1 MSISIIIENDIIR
14 SYRRLAYTPWHALA
28 EFVDNSTQSYFNNRE
43 TLDAEYCRDER
54 LEVRIVYD
62 RHAGFLRIGDSA
74 MGMSFDELTN
84 ALKIG
89 NPPAN
94 TSGRSQFGLGMKTAA
109 CWLGDVWT
117 IKTTKLGETTEHSV
131 TIDVEKVARGNGDL
145 DHRTT
150 EKPEGTHYTIVEIS
164 NLHLQLQGR
173 RLGKIKDFLRSMYR
187 VDIREGLLDLYWQD
201 TRLEWQ
207 DETNFLVARDGT
219 QYKKDFRFEVGGKP
233 VYGWV
238 GILGEGSRSRANA
251 GFSMLRRGRV
261 VKRHPEQWRP
271 EAIFGWEGRN
281 DLINQRLAGEIH
293 FDDFEISHTK
303 DDIQWIGSQEDDVQ
317 AKLKE
322 ICQDYISRSRGFRV
336 KDPDTRGP
344 SAADVSAAVDSL
356 AHEINSPEFVDRIE
370 LGDVPPPEIIKEIER
385 PILEAAERED
395 PDFEGWVGNTSC
407 KIYLS
412 TDESPNDPYFV
423 KDIPGSHIVVIVN
436 TRHPHWSQLEGA
448 SGVLNYLRHCVYD
461 AIAECIASRKD
472 AAINPETIKTIKDGL
487 LRLPAEIEQT
497 ADSPHH
503 KDEK

>member
-1 MSISIIIENDIIR
+1 
-14 SYRRLAYTPWHALA
+14 
-28 EFVDNSTQSYFNNRE
+28 
-43 TLDAEYCRDER
+43 
-54 LEVRIVYD
+54 VYD

-94 TSGRSQFGLGMKTAA
+94 VSGRSQFGLGMKTAA
-109 CWLGDVWT
+109 CWLGDSWT
-117 IKTTKLGETTEHSV
+117 IKTTKLGETIEHSV

-150 EKPEGTHYTIVEIS
+150 EKPAGAHYTIVEIS

-201 TRLEWQ
+201 TRLEWH

-219 QYKKDFRFEVGGKP
+219 QYKKDFHFEVDDKP

-261 VKRHPEQWRP
+261 VKGHPEQWRP

-322 ICQDYISRSRGFRV
+322 ICQDYISRSRDFRV
-336 KDPDTRGP
+336 NDPDTRGP
-344 SAADVSAAVDSL
+344 SAADVSAAVDTL
-356 AHEINSPEFVDRIE
+356 AHEINSPEFVDQIE
-370 LGDVPPPEIIKEIER
+370 LGDVPPPEIIKEMER
-385 PILEAAERED
+385 PILEAVERED
-395 PDFEGWVGNTSC
+395 PDFEGSVGNTPC

-412 TDESPNDPYFV
+412 TEESPNDPYFV
-423 KDIPGSHIVVIVN
+423 KDLPGSHIVVIVN

-448 SGVLNYLRHCVYD
+448 SGILNYLRHCVYD
-461 AIAECIASRKD
+461 AIAEWMAGRKD
-472 AAINPETIKTIKDGL
+472 AAITPETIKTIKDGL

-497 ADSPHH
+497 ADAPHH
-503 KDEK
+503 KNNK